1 VNAAKLG
8 HVSKSRLRIRVR
20 KRQKTI
26 FGYRPSI
33 HFFSTLFHDVPG
45 RYLGADLLQ
54 EHSK

>member
-1 VNAAKLG
+1 MNAAKLG